1 MNPILMEHIE
11 EAKKVMRSRHP
22 KQIIDSWPMDEYI
35 AKLIMLASA
44 VANKDFSLKERYDA
58 AKDYLSKNNYTS
70 VLRYLD
76 SKEPEIL
83 GQISESSKEP
93 TEIKDAIRSVL
104 DDLGLKADIV
114 DLGGDTP
121 KVACSCMKCK
131 NEREKAKAEGR
142 ENPTLVNGNDVLLLP
157 NNNNNS
163 NGFFQK
169 RSPFTS
175 NSKSSPTVECEVYFM
190 PAVGQQPLFSVFKKG
205 ELPETM
211 KSEFGQYLFNLTV
224 TNSENEIK
232 SIPDKLKAIFQMG
245 VDLNTIKKN
254 KGW

>member
-11 EAKKVMRSRHP
+11 EAKKRMRSLYP
-22 KQIIDSWPMDEYI
+22 KQIIDSWSMDEYI
-35 AKLIMLASA
+35 AKLVMLASA

-83 GQISESSKEP
+83 GQISEESSKEP
-93 TEIKDAIRSVL
+93 SEIDAIRSVL
-104 DDLGLKADIV
+104 NNLGLKADV
-114 DLGGDTP
+114 LTLEGDTP

-142 ENPTLVNGNDVLLLP
+142 EDSTLVNGNDVLSLP
-157 NNNNNS
+157 HTNNS
-163 NGFFQK
+163 TGFFQK

-190 PAVGQQPLFSVFKKG
+190 PAVAQQPLFSVFKKG